1 MNFTNVVIG
10 ILVVLM
16 LFMLIREQSLSQETK
31 IIHCVTIGLLAY
43 VVFTALSQKES
54 FADEAEDEAEDEEEN
69 SEEESEEA
77 E

>member
-1 MNFTNVVIG
+1 MNFTNVVVG
-10 ILVVLM
+10 ALVVLM

-31 IIHCVTIGLLAY
+31 VVHCVTIGLLAY

-54 FADEAEDEAEDEEEN
+54 FADEEEM
-69 SEEESEEA
+69 EEESEESEEEA